1 MQTVFTIIAFAF
13 VLCLVLS
20 FIYRLIASD
29 ADDSGNGDIM
39 AESEQ
44 DLTDMTSK
52 QAVRE
57 IFLSKATPQK
67 NQRIVSAN
75 VFADKH
81 ADDESVETVN
91 VGYSVKY
98 AKSDTAAFCEKV
110 SFVLDRIDKD
120 KTQLHQ
126 RSEEDE
132 QLAHRMEKFD
142 DILSLIAEKSGFQKE
157 TAVIYE

>member
-20 FIYRLIASD
+20 FIYRLIVSES
-29 ADDSGNGDIM
+29 DDSGDGDIV

-52 QAVRE
+52 QAVRA
-57 IFLSKATPQK
+57 IFLSNATPRK

-81 ADDESVETVN
+81 ADNEGIGMVN

-110 SFVLDRIDKD
+110 SFVLDRIDSP
-120 KTQLHQ
+120 QLHQ
-126 RSEEDE
+126 QPEEDG
-132 QLAHRMEKFD
+132 QLAHRMEKLD

>member
-20 FIYRLIASD
+20 FIYRLIVSD
-29 ADDSGNGDIM
+29 ADDSDESDIV

-52 QAVRE
+52 QAVQA
-57 IFLSKATPQK
+57 IFLSNTTPRK
-67 NQRIVSAN
+67 NQQIVSAN

-81 ADDESVETVN
+81 ADNEGIETVN

-98 AKSDTAAFCEKV
+98 AKSDTAVFCERV
-110 SFVLDRIDKD
+110 SFVLDRINVP
-120 KTQLHQ
+120 QLHQ
-126 RSEEDE
+126 QSEEDG
-132 QLAHRMEKFD
+132 QLAHRMEKLD